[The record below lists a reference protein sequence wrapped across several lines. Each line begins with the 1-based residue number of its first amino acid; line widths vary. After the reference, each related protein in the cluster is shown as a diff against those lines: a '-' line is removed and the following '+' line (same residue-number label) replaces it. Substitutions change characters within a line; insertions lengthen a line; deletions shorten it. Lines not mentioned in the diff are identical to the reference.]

1 MEFLDWLTG
10 SDSLDTYSSARPP
23 EFLGLQSPNPPP
35 PQKLESQAPHSPVRA
50 SSVGLSRGYR
60 EISSLTPLESR
71 MKDLILNVYS
81 NKWIGGEKIDTS
93 ETTDHS
99 SIPVLDEQHKRLHS
113 LPSTESLEAWRLNLH
128 SRKQEDLSVELT
140 SDKEEESQTLGIGTL
155 TSAFPSSLSRV
166 SPVGSESESKVDPN
180 ITFSHQLPAH
190 IRRPDLPSQGIGA
203 SGGVAKLP
211 LKLELDLNSVEQE
224 SISRSAPEGVSDSD
238 TDLPHGLT
246 SSSSNLLT
254 KQQLPS
260 LHQSTKSPF
269 KDQSHSKM
277 SDTHSVA
284 SSGSFIDDQMTSVPF
299 FSADDRNINFNPSD
313 SEVSQVVPSLHHDD
327 VPYASFYT
335 SARDTGTPNIPSALR
350 PSSSATPYG
359 PSVSMESDDPNFDFS
374 MLYSF
379 TDSSY
384 KSRMT
389 SDARKPPRSKVVD
402 SFGVSVD
409 TFRSSHSKTA
419 RPVAETA
426 HDVVRVPTTAHEV
439 VRVPTKKAASVG
451 DEYEKV
457 LHFHKPRFVS
467 ESDEYPIEETS
478 KNNAMNSGDVSSSG
492 EKREGERGEGESG
505 EEEERNSMTPVFD
518 TNSDDE
524 DRISKE
530 VTPVPELATTLEQQ
544 QEPTPHVVANEEV
557 DYPRSGLTTGHTH
570 VHTESFQNG
579 ADKTESPQVQ
589 PQLTSPDNVD
599 YFAPLEFGHNDGG
612 DLPAHY
618 SETLPTR
625 KEAGEPQNSI
635 QDGEKEKESVQ
646 PLNLDAPTYRV
657 SRLDSDIETH
667 SVVSV
672 QELTEML
679 ASEHGVPPQSLTDQP
694 TLTSAS
700 GKIPFSLPLIHPHT
714 TQEGTAQATPT
725 STSHMHTPQ
734 QTPSASVAKS
744 LPPTS
749 LKQTPPP
756 PLPSL
761 QVASKLPQHL
771 QLSPKLP
778 PKGAAS
784 PLPSE
789 HTRESSSHSEIS
801 ESSSL
806 LIQPDK
812 NLAKFPG
819 KSKMPVSLEERQTS
833 DKLRNS
839 SIDEQTSN
847 DEVNQKQVQ
856 SLEEELAK
864 TLQEKANLEGQ
875 LESVTEECKVMM
887 KDRADLQSKL
897 ARAETE
903 LDEVSEALERE
914 KRKPSSSETRPTK
927 DMPVHVPP
935 SKDSSKF
942 KEDLT
947 KARNDLEREKET
959 VASLKSDITKEK
971 QNSRKLQNNLEWA
984 KQSLE
989 EQQSS
994 VTELQEKVKD
1004 LQSVVDQK
1012 SSELEEAG
1020 AKLSSLEAS
1029 YGALQGTKDWLHGQL
1044 ENVLEEKKKLQE
1056 EWRESKAN
1064 SVAQSMKA
1072 EQLLKEN
1079 TTLQQKVADLQQGIL
1094 QDKAKLVNELEAIE
1108 ADVLS
1113 RENSYGSLVAEK
1125 AQLEDMVK
1133 MKGDM
1138 LEKLNSDL
1146 ARAQVEREEMETK
1159 IEDREMQN
1167 DVLTHKIED
1176 LERQNEALAKKL
1188 KFAGQELDTKSTD
1201 VREMEKSR
1209 VALQER
1215 VKQLDA
1221 ALISKDGTCQGLTD
1235 ANEILKYELEAVKQD
1250 RDKLEG
1256 ELDRTKE
1263 EVAALEA
1270 DLKLANDS
1278 NRGKDTEV
1286 KSLAQLREASSA
1298 ETQALKERLVEKE
1311 RELKEKTC
1319 ELGALEAQSG
1329 ELLGQFK
1336 MLQDQF
1342 QSIAADSGSI
1352 QDSVAEKDR
1361 VIAHL
1366 ASEKDRAEEE
1376 LASLKEEV
1384 DQLKSKVTQLE
1395 HENARLEGEVEASS
1409 SSHFDEFQKAVQD
1422 KAQLQAELNSLK
1434 LGQQHESIRAQ
1445 AKANKLES
1453 DLKAVKKEMEKGQQ
1467 EHQKALCGKEEEIRM
1482 LEEEKSKLEK
1492 AISDWKNRL
1501 DHAQREKERLQNSV
1515 ETQKPVSSTLET
1527 LTARCEQLAQQNQ
1540 ALGEKLQQESSHR
1553 AEIERA
1559 SGMVATKLKQ
1569 NARDEEKKLQQQI
1582 RELSLEVERLR
1593 GRLSGMNTTQLA
1605 MRDHAASLEAAL
1617 AKRESSL
1624 VKLSAQA
1631 QKVLEEKEL
1640 EDQAFATQIASLEKQ
1655 IDDSAKEGEAWKAKA
1670 HGEKKR
1676 AEELGQK
1683 LSQKEMELTDVK
1695 SLLEQSKQSGRSV
1708 PYLEEKIAELAIE
1721 KDDLL
1726 SQTNSLKT
1734 QLTVA
1739 RTAVDIAKKDLADR
1753 NSQVGILKKELD
1765 MANSQRAQA
1774 QSEARQLQQQLK
1786 GAESRHCDEIDR
1798 LKEALQRER
1807 ESSVVE
1813 ERDTDGVK
1821 SGPFDSS
1828 LSMITTEDVDKAHS
1842 GWYSGCLK
1850 VDFKGGAGGVLFY
1863 PYNFEPRH

>member
-1 MEFLDWLTG
+1 MELFDWLTG
-10 SDSLDTYSSARPP
+10 SDSTETYSSAKPP
-23 EFLGLQSPNPPP
+23 AFLGVQGPNPPP
-35 PQKLESQAPHSPVRA
+35 KLEPQAPHSPVRTT
-50 SSVGLSRGYR
+50 SVGLSRGNR

-71 MKDLILNVYS
+71 MKDLILNIYS
-81 NKWIGGEKIDTS
+81 NKWIGEEKFDTS
-93 ETTDHS
+93 ETTDQRL
-99 SIPVLDEQHKRLHS
+99 IPALDEHHKRLHT
-113 LPSTESLEAWRLNLH
+113 LPSIENQEAWKLNLH
-128 SRKQEDLSVELT
+128 GGKQEDLSVELA
-140 SDKEEESQTLGIGTL
+140 SDEEEELQTLGIGTL
-155 TSAFPSSLSRV
+155 FSAFPSSLARV
-166 SPVGSESESKVDPN
+166 SPVGGESKSKLD
-180 ITFSHQLPAH
+180 ILSHQLPAH
-190 IRRPDLPSQGIGA
+190 IRRPELPSRA
-203 SGGVAKLP
+203 TGGVPKLP
-211 LKLELDLNSVEQE
+211 VELELDLSSVEQE
-224 SISRSAPEGVSDSD
+224 LISRSTPEGTSDSD
-238 TDLPHGLT
+238 TDLAQFVTNP
-246 SSSSNLLT
+246 SSNLLT

-260 LHQSTKSPF
+260 LHQKARTSF
-269 KDQSHSKM
+269 EDQSPSKM
-277 SDTHSVA
+277 SDTHSIA

-313 SEVSQVVPSLHHDD
+313 SEVAQVVPSLHRDD
-327 VPYASFYT
+327 VPYASFYA
-335 SARDTGTPNIPSALR
+335 SARDAGTSNIPSALR
-350 PSSSATPYG
+350 PSSSAAPYG
-359 PSVSMESDDPNFDFS
+359 PSVGVDDPNLDFS

-384 KSRMT
+384 NKSRMT
-389 SDARKPPRSKVVD
+389 SDSSKPPRSRVVAD
-402 SFGVSVD
+402 SFGVSMD
-409 TFRSSHSKTA
+409 AYQSSRLKTN
-419 RPVAETA
+419 RPAEPA
-426 HDVVRVPTTAHEV
+426 HIHHN
-439 VRVPTKKAASVG
+439 VPTKKAASVG
-451 DEYEKV
+451 DEYEKA

-467 ESDEYPIEETS
+467 ESDEYPTDKPKETS
-478 KNNAMNSGDVSSSG
+478 INNVTGVNISG
-492 EKREGERGEGESG
+492 EGEREREGEGERAE

-518 TNSDDE
+518 GNSDE
-524 DRISKE
+524 DNISKE
-530 VTPVPELATTLEQQ
+530 ATPTPELASTLN
-544 QEPTPHVVANEEV
+544 QEPAPVIGSEGT
-557 DYPRSGLTTGHTH
+557 DYSHSGMTSDQLY
-570 VHTESFQNG
+570 TESFQSG
-579 ADKTESPQVQ
+579 PDKTAESPQMQ
-589 PQLTSPDNVD
+589 PQLTSPDNTDSV
-599 YFAPLEFGHNDGG
+599 EFGHSDRW
-612 DLPAHY
+612 DAPACY
-618 SETLPTR
+618 SENLPTR
-625 KEAGEPQNSI
+625 KETEEPQHS
-635 QDGEKEKESVQ
+635 GEKEEESVQ
-646 PLNLDAPTYRV
+646 PLSLDAPTYRV

-679 ASEHGVPPQSLTDQP
+679 SSEHSMPPQSLSDQP
-694 TLTSAS
+694 PLSSAL
-700 GKIPFSLPLIHPHT
+700 GKIPFTLPLIHPHST
-714 TQEGTAQATPT
+714 TQEGSAHTTPT
-725 STSHMHTPQ
+725 STQ
-734 QTPSASVAKS
+734 QTPSVAAK
-744 LPPTS
+744 PWTPTL
-749 LKQTPPP
+749 LKHTPP

-761 QVASKLPQHL
+761 QVASRLPQHL

-778 PKGAAS
+778 PKGAS
-784 PLPSE
+784 PLPTE

-801 ESSSL
+801 EGSSSF
-806 LIQPDK
+806 IQPNK
-812 NLAKFPG
+812 HLTNLPDEN
-819 KSKMPVSLEERQTS
+819 KMSVPLEERRLS
-833 DKLRNS
+833 GELLKRAS
-839 SIDEQTSN
+839 SVDEQQLS
-847 DEVNQKQVQ
+847 ELVNEGDQKQLQ

-864 TLQEKANLEGQ
+864 ALQGRANLEGQ

-903 LDEVSEALERE
+903 LAEISEALERE
-914 KRKPSSSETRPTK
+914 KRKSLSISETRPVK
-927 DMPVHVPP
+927 AMPVHTPP
-935 SKDSSKF
+935 TEDSSKL
-942 KEDLT
+942 KEELAKT
-947 KARNDLEREKET
+947 KNDLEREKEM
-959 VASLKSDITKEK
+959 VASLKNEIAKEK

-994 VTELQEKVKD
+994 ATELQEKLKD

-1012 SSELEEAG
+1012 SSDLEEAG

-1064 SVAQSMKA
+1064 SVAQSMRA

-1079 TTLQQKVADLQQGIL
+1079 TALQQKVADLQQGIL

-1146 ARAQVEREEMETK
+1146 ARAQVEKEELETK
-1159 IEDREMQN
+1159 MEESEMQN
-1167 DVLTHKIED
+1167 DVLTHKIAE
-1176 LERQNEALAKKL
+1176 LERQNESVAKKL
-1188 KFAGQELDTKSTD
+1188 KLTGQELGTKSSD
-1201 VREMEKSR
+1201 VREMEKAR

-1215 VKQLDA
+1215 VKQMDA
-1221 ALISKDGTCQGLTD
+1221 ALISKDVTCQGLAD

-1250 RDKLEG
+1250 RDKLEE

-1298 ETQALKERLVEKE
+1298 ESQALKERLAEKE

-1319 ELGALEAQSG
+1319 ELESLEAQSG

-1336 MLQDQF
+1336 MLQDRF
-1342 QSIAADSGSI
+1342 QSIAADTGSV

-1376 LASLKEEV
+1376 LAGLKEEAE
-1384 DQLKSKVTQLE
+1384 QLKSKVSQLE

-1409 SSHFDEFQKAVQD
+1409 SSQFDEFQKAVQD

-1445 AKANKLES
+1445 AKANRLES
-1453 DLKAVKKEMEKGQQ
+1453 DLTAIKKEMEKGQR
-1467 EHQKALCGKEEEIRM
+1467 EHQKALRGKEEEIRS
-1482 LEEEKSKLEK
+1482 LEEEKVKLE
-1492 AISDWKNRL
+1492 AALSDWKNRL
-1501 DHAQREKERLQNSV
+1501 EHAQREKERLQNSM
-1515 ETQKPVSSTLET
+1515 ETQKPVSSTLEA
-1527 LTARCEQLAQQNQ
+1527 LTARCEQLSQQNQ
-1540 ALGEKLQQESSHR
+1540 ALGEKLQQESSQR

-1559 SGMVATKLKQ
+1559 SGMVAAKLKQ
-1569 NARDEEKKLQQQI
+1569 NARDEEKKLQRQI
-1582 RELSLEVERLR
+1582 RDLSLEVERLR
-1593 GRLSGMNTTQLA
+1593 GRLSGMSTTQLA

-1640 EDQAFATQIASLEKQ
+1640 EDQAFAAQIATLEKQ
-1655 IDDSAKEGEAWKAKA
+1655 IEDSAKEGEAWKTKA

-1676 AEELGQK
+1676 VEELCQQ
-1683 LSQKEMELTDVK
+1683 LSQKEMELMDLK

-1708 PYLEEKIAELAIE
+1708 VHLEEKIAELAIE

-1726 SQTNSLKT
+1726 SQTCSLKT

-1739 RTAVDIAKKDLADR
+1739 RTAVDIAKKDLSDR
-1753 NSQVGILKKELD
+1753 SSQVDILKRELD
-1765 MANSQRAQA
+1765 MAKSQRVQA
-1774 QSEARQLQQQLK
+1774 ESEARQLHERLK
-1786 GAESRHCDEIDR
+1786 GVKSRHDDEIGR
-1798 LKEALQRER
+1798 LKEALRRER
-1807 ESSVVE
+1807 ESSAIE
-1813 ERDTDGVK
+1813 ERDADVK
-1821 SGPFDSS
+1821 SGLFDSS
-1828 LSMITTEDVDKAHS
+1828 LSMIGTEDIDKARS
-1842 GWYSGCLK
+1842 GMYVVFISGRL
-1850 VDFKGGAGGVLFY
+1850 GGALLG
-1863 PYNFEPRH
+1863 